1 MNEDKISER
10 LNNVEAAL
18 AHLQKDFDALNEAI
32 LLYSKR
38 FETIQA
44 TLDQMSE
51 QIEEAKTVESTADP
65 VDEKPPH
72 Y

>member
-10 LNNVEAAL
+10 LNNVETAL

-32 LLYSKR
+32 LLHSHR
-38 FETIQA
+38 FDKIQGR
-44 TLDQMSE
+44 LDQMAE
-51 QIEEAKTVESTADP
+51 QIQESKTTESTADP

>member
-1 MNEDKISER
+1 MNEGKISER
-10 LNNVEAAL
+10 LNNVETAL
-18 AHLQKDFDALNEAI
+18 AHLQKDFDALNDAI

-38 FETIQA
+38 FEKIHGL
-44 TLDQMSE
+44 LDQMSE
-51 QIEEAKTVESTADP
+51 QIQESKTAEPAADP